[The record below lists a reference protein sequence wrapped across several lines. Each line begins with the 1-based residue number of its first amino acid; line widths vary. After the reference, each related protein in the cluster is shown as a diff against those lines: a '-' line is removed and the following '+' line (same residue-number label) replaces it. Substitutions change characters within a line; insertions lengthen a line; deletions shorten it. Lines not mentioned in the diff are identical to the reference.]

1 MGTCAGIDRK
11 HKNLDII
18 IPNRAVQYD
27 CTVKEIEP
35 LIKESFTV
43 DIDLSELDFDYN
55 TGTIGTADKA
65 VVMWSDY
72 INLKNNGITIAD
84 TESAGVAWVCKK
96 NDIKC
101 LIVKGISDF
110 PKNEDY
116 QKDKNGNE
124 EQINE
129 FMENVPKVMKIIFET
144 YFEKLI

>member
-1 MGTCAGIDRK
+1 
-11 HKNLDII
+11 
-18 IPNRAVQYD
+18 
-27 CTVKEIEP
+27 
-35 LIKESFTV
+35 
-43 DIDLSELDFDYN
+43 N

-84 TESAGVAWVCKK
+84 TESAGVEWVCKK

-110 PKNEDY
+110 PQNEDY

-124 EQINE
+124 EQIN
-129 FMENVPKVMKIIFET
+129 
-144 YFEKLI
+144 